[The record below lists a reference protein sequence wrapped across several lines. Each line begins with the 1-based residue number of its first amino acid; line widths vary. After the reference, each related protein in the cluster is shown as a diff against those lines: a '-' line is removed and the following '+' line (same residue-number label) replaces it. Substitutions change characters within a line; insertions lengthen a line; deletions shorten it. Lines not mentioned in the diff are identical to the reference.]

1 MTRLPIAV
9 LPIIVAALI
18 ADSAR
23 ADEPPVPITVRTHG
37 GRSYTGFVDRETSPT
52 HLSLRIERGRAA
64 LWYPIPWS
72 QIEGAMHE
80 GRDIRTDEL
89 RELAAR
95 IQSSRHVVLQPRHRP
110 AKREAP
116 PPAPPSPAAIA
127 IDAQLANWDADVESD
142 GILLWLKVN
151 DDAGNTTAARGTLE
165 VELLA
170 PLARKYHEVPQGRGY
185 SVELI
190 ERWNVNVTEAQFRSG
205 EVRIRLPF
213 GTLHPQ
219 FDSGIDLL
227 GLVHARLA
235 VSGHGVF
242 EQSLDGIPLRPFA
255 PTRDAL
261 LDNEG
266 RYFLPTEGTGRG
278 KTAF

>member
-9 LPIIVAALI
+9 LPIVVAALI
-18 ADSAR
+18 TGLAR
-23 ADEPPVPITVRTHG
+23 ADEPPVPITVRTND

-72 QIEGAMHE
+72 RIEEAQHE
-80 GRDIRTDEL
+80 GRNVSADEL

-95 IQSSRHVVLQPRHRP
+95 IQSSRQVVLQPRRP
-110 AKREAP
+110 AKTEPP

-142 GILLWLKVN
+142 GILLWLRVI
-151 DDAGNTTAARGTLE
+151 DDAGNTTAARGTLD
-165 VELLA
+165 VELFA

-190 ERWNVNVTEAQFRSG
+190 ERWSVNVTEAQFRGG
-205 EVRIRLPF
+205 EARIRLPF
-213 GTLHPQ
+213 GALHPQ
-219 FDSGIDLL
+219 FDGGIDLF

>member
-1 MTRLPIAV
+1 MTRLPIA
-9 LPIIVAALI
+9 LLSIVIAALL
-18 ADSAR
+18 APR
-23 ADEPPVPITVRTHG
+23 APAGEPPAPLTVQTHD
-37 GRSYTGFVDRETSPT
+37 GRSYTGFVDRETSKT
-52 HLSLRIERGRAA
+52 HLVVRMERGRAA
-64 LWYPIPWS
+64 VWYPIPWS
-72 QIEGAMHE
+72 RIEGAQHE
-80 GRDIRTDEL
+80 GREITADEL
-89 RELAAR
+89 RELANR
-95 IQSSRHVVLQPRHRP
+95 IQTSRQVVLQPRHRP
-110 AKREAP
+110 VKPELPLPVAA
-116 PPAPPSPAAIA
+116 SPAAIS

-142 GILLWLKVN
+142 GILLWLKVIDN
-151 DDAGNTTAARGTLE
+151 AGSTTAAPGSLE
-165 VELLA
+165 VELFA

-190 ERWNVNVTEAQFRSG
+190 ERWSVNVTEAQFRGG
-205 EVRIRLPF
+205 EARIRLPF
-213 GTLHPQ
+213 GALHPQ
-219 FDSGIDLL
+219 FDGGVDLF

-266 RYFLPTEGTGRG
+266 RHFLPTEGTGRG